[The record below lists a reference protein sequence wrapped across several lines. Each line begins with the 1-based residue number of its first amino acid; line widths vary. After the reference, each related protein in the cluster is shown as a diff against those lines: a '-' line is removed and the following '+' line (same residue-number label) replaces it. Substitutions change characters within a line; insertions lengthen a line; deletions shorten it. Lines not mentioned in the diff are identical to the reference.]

1 MRFQTLRGLKKL
13 TDYSEPTVYPNSWKT
28 IVEKHSDSMA
38 FDNPENGWYYRERME
53 NLAEE
58 LWMNIMEDYNNG

>member
-1 MRFQTLRGLKKL
+1 M

-28 IVEKHSDSMA
+28 IVEKHSDFMA
-38 FDNPENGWYYRERME
+38 NENPDHGWYYRERME

-58 LWMNIMEDYNNG
+58 LWMNIMEDSN